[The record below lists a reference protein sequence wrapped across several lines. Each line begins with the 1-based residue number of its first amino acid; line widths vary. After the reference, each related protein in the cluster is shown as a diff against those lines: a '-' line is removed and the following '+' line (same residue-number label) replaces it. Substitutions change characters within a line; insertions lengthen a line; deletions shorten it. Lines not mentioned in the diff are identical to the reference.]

1 MGKEQSFQ
9 QKGQLDIHI
18 QKNGAGSLPHILQKI
33 YSTDFPGGS
42 VVKNLPCGDVG
53 SMPSQETKIPH
64 AEAQLSLW
72 AVTGKSVCLNYDLMQ
87 SKK

>member
-33 YSTDFPGGS
+33 YSRDFPSGS
-42 VVKNLPCGDVG
+42 VVKNPPCNAGDVG
-53 SMPSQETKIPH
+53 SMPGQETKTPPMPRR
-64 AEAQLSLW
+64 
-72 AVTGKSVCLNYDLMQ
+72 N
-87 SKK
+87 